1 MTVIKNVLL
10 AAAALAALGAC
21 TTMADSGDTSAGM
34 AAAPAR
40 AALASAM
47 DAAGGEAA
55 LAKVKELYWT
65 GTATVVADGKTTK
78 QDMITVVRP
87 DGQWARTSSWAS
99 GAESK
104 TSRTLQVE
112 RGKAWD
118 VNRQSWTPLPE
129 AQATN
134 ENQRYGLYSFMLLTP
149 LKASGAKAD
158 EQPAAADGMR
168 TIKAQLA
175 TGQAADLKVDTSGRL
190 VGAMMNVRDPAGGAD
205 IAQTVTFSGE
215 VESNGVKFPKRI
227 TITQNGA
234 PFYDLE
240 IATFEAAPSHTPR
253 PMTQSMQYE
262 GGQNNAGDENA
273 G

>member
-1 MTVIKNVLL
+1 MTVLKSTLL
-10 AAAALAALGAC
+10 AAATLTALGAC
-21 TTMADSGDTSAGM
+21 TTMAEPSGAGANM
-34 AAAPAR
+34 TTPPAKG
-40 AALASAM
+40 ALISAM

-65 GTATVVADGKTTK
+65 GTATVTAAGKTSK
-78 QDMITVVRP
+78 QDVITVVRP

-118 VNRQSWTPLPE
+118 VNRQAWNPLPE

-134 ENQRYGLYSFMLLTP
+134 ENQQYGLYSFMLLTP
-149 LKASGAKAD
+149 LKAAGAKAD
-158 EQPAAADGMR
+158 EQPAAADGTR
-168 TIKAQLA
+168 IVRAQLA
-175 TGQAADLKVDTSGRL
+175 TGQAADLKVDAAGKL
-190 VGAMMNVRDPAGGAD
+190 VGAMMTVRDPAGGAD
-205 IAQTVTFSGE
+205 IAQTVALSGE
-215 VESNGVKFPKRI
+215 VESNGVKWPKRI
-227 TITQNGA
+227 TVTQNGA
-234 PFYDLE
+234 PVYDLE
-240 IATFEAAPSHTPR
+240 IATFEAAPAHTPR

-262 GGQNNAGDENA
+262 AGQNNAGEENA

>member
-1 MTVIKNVLL
+1 MTVFKSALL
-10 AAAALAALGAC
+10 AAAALTALGAC
-21 TTMADSGDTSAGM
+21 ATTGD
-34 AAAPAR
+34 AANPAASTMTAPATS
-40 AALASAM
+40 ALASAM

-65 GTATVVADGKTTK
+65 GTTTVMADGKPTK
-78 QDMITVVRP
+78 LDVITVVRP
-87 DGQWARTSSWAS
+87 DGQWARTSSWPS

-112 RGKAWD
+112 RGRAWD
-118 VNRQSWTPLPE
+118 VNRQSWTPLTE
-129 AQATN
+129 AQAAN
-134 ENQRYGLYSFMLLTP
+134 ENQQYGLYSFMLLTP
-149 LKASGAKAD
+149 LKAAGAKAD
-158 EQPAAADGMR
+158 EQPAAADGTR

-175 TGQAADLKVDTSGRL
+175 TGQTADLKVDASGKL

-205 IAQTVTFSGE
+205 IAQTVTFAGE
-215 VESNGVKFPKRI
+215 VESNGVKWPKRI
-227 TITQNGA
+227 TITQNGQ

-240 IATFEAAPSHTPR
+240 IATFEAAPAHTPR
-253 PMTQSMQYE
+253 PMDQSMQYE

>member
-1 MTVIKNVLL
+1 MTALKTALL
-10 AAAALAALGAC
+10 AAAALTALGAC
-21 TTMADSGDTSAGM
+21 TTMANSPDLGATVV
-34 AAAPAR
+34 AAPAKS
-40 AALASAM
+40 ALVSAM

-65 GTATVVADGKTTK
+65 GTATVTSGGKTTK
-78 QDMITVVRP
+78 QDVITVIRP
-87 DGQWARTSSWAS
+87 EGQWARTSSWAS

-112 RGKAWD
+112 RGRAWD
-118 VNRQSWTPLPE
+118 VNRQSWIPLSE

-134 ENQRYGLYSFMLLTP
+134 ENQQYGLYSLMLLTP

-158 EQPAAADGMR
+158 EQPAAADGTR

-175 TGQAADLKVDTSGRL
+175 SGQAADLKVDASGKL
-190 VGAMMNVRDPAGGAD
+190 VGAAMAVRDPAGGAD
-205 IAQTVTFSGE
+205 IAQTVKFSGE
-215 VESNGVKFPKRI
+215 VESNGVKWPKRI
-227 TITQNGA
+227 TIEQNGA

-240 IATFEAAPSHTPR
+240 IAKFEAAPAFTPR
-253 PMTQSMQYE
+253 PMEQSMQYE
-262 GGQNNAGDENA
+262 GGQNNAGEEDA